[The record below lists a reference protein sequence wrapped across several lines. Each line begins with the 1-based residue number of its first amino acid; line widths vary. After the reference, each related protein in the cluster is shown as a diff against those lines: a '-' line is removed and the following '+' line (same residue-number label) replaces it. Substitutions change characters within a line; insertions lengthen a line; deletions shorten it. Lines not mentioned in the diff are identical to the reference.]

1 MELNKNMAI
10 IINPSLSI
18 HNLSEAIDIC
28 EENPKDTVFTCLSP
42 IQQRYLAQRIPNDVK
57 CLGIDLSLD
66 ERKSFLISLYSY
78 WDKLEKLDE
87 AKVKPWPGIFP
98 YELNVAKI
106 YRYYLAD
113 GGPLFWSVAKI
124 LDETIDKWQ
133 EGELFAIGKDA
144 MFFAAIDS
152 ICKTFHKSVARTV
165 ILNTNR
171 KKNSYRHYLKRSLNL
186 IREEITLYE
195 LHGKKKKLF
204 IDKHR
209 QSILLLPYLKKEG
222 NISYFHR
229 PFSPIKQRLVA
240 GHYQK
245 LIEETTT
252 LFREKM
258 VDLFSRRPFE
268 QPNLIEKSVLIDFIY
283 ALDSNISK
291 AMLDGLFIWKGL
303 DSIKPD
309 GALCASWVG
318 TNHQFIRNWC
328 KGNKKPFM
336 VLDHG
341 FYSGGV
347 ISPAVRTID
356 ADVSFCWGPEM
367 RKSFIEAD
375 PANDKVIEVVGNTLY
390 DKRTFIAQK
399 SAVEKSLPKEGGP
412 YTVLIAPSEKAP
424 MWRDYEDMF
433 WNEMELAMVNFP
445 QIRWI
450 VRFHNLY
457 QFKDEVKNRF
467 TKLGATFFETG
478 SIFDAMEFCHLV
490 VSDISTVPLD
500 AMVARKPVIIFN
512 LLDVPERFSE
522 FGAGIM
528 IKEKGVLCN
537 ELEKLV
543 KMNFF
548 DPELMKRQ
556 ERFVAAF
563 SKPDG
568 ISNIV
573 NSINRI
579 LSERYASKKKG
590 NRS

>member
-1 MELNKNMAI
+1 MAI
-10 IINPSLSI
+10 IIDPSLSI
-18 HNLSEAIDIC
+18 QNLSQAIDIC
-28 EENPKDTVFTCLSP
+28 KENPEDTVFTCLSP
-42 IQQRYLAQRIPNDVK
+42 IQQKYLAQRIPNDVK
-57 CLGIDLSLD
+57 CLGIDWSIH
-66 ERKSFLISLYSY
+66 ERLNYNLLYPY
-78 WDKLEKLDE
+78 WDNLEKLEE
-87 AKVKPWPGIFP
+87 AKIMPWPSIFP

-106 YRYYLAD
+106 YRYYLAA
-113 GGPLFWSVAKI
+113 GGPLFWSVLKI
-124 LDETIDKWQ
+124 LDRTVDEWQ
-133 EGELFAIGKDA
+133 EGELVAIGKDA

-152 ICKTFHKSVARTV
+152 ICKTFHKSVARKV
-165 ILNTNR
+165 FLNTNH
-171 KKNSYRHYLKRSLNL
+171 KKNNYRHYLKKALDI
-186 IREEITLYE
+186 IREEITLCE

-209 QSILLLPYLKKEG
+209 QSMPLLPYLKESS
-222 NISYFHR
+222 ISYFHH
-229 PFSPIKQRLVA
+229 PFSPIKKKLMAGNYQR
-240 GHYQK
+240 
-245 LIEETTT
+245 LIEETTN
-252 LFREKM
+252 LFHEKM
-258 VDLFSRRPFE
+258 IDLVSRCSFG
-268 QPNLIEKSVLIDFIY
+268 QSKLIEQSTLIDFIY

-291 AMLDGLFIWKGL
+291 AILDGLFIWKGL

-309 GALCASWVG
+309 GALCTNWFG
-318 TNHQFIRNWC
+318 INHQFIRNWC

-336 VLDHG
+336 VLQHG
-341 FYSGGV
+341 FYRGGS
-347 ISPAVRTID
+347 ISPIEKIID
-356 ADVSFCWGPEM
+356 ADVFFCWGPEM

-375 PANDKVIEVVGNTLY
+375 PDNDKVIEVVGNTLY
-390 DKRTFIAQK
+390 DRRVLIAKK
-399 SAVEKSLPKEGGP
+399 SEVEKSLPKENRL
-412 YTVLIAPSEKAP
+412 YAVLIVPSVGSVLG
-424 MWRDYEDMF
+424 RDYEDMF
-433 WNEMELAMVNFP
+433 WNEMELAMIHFP

-450 VRFHNLY
+450 IKLHNLHK
-457 QFKDEVKNRF
+457 FKDEIKNRF

-478 SIFDAMEFCHLV
+478 NIFDAMESCHLV
-490 VSDISTVPLD
+490 IADISTVPLD

-512 LLDVPERFSE
+512 LYDLPERFSE

-548 DPELMKRQ
+548 NPELMKRQ

-568 ISNIV
+568 INNIV

>member
-1 MELNKNMAI
+1 MAI
-10 IINPSLSI
+10 IIDPSLSI
-18 HNLSEAIDIC
+18 QNLSQAIDIC
-28 EENPKDTVFTCLSP
+28 KENPEDTVFTCLSP

-57 CLGIDLSLD
+57 CLGIDLSIR
-66 ERKSFLISLYSY
+66 ERKIFFISLYTY
-78 WDKLEKLDE
+78 WDKLEKLEE
-87 AKVKPWPGIFP
+87 AKIRPWPGIFP

-106 YRYYLAD
+106 YRYYLANR
-113 GGPLFWSVAKI
+113 GPLFWSVLKV
-124 LDETIDKWQ
+124 LDRTVDEWQ
-133 EGELFAIGKDA
+133 DDELVAIGKDA

-152 ICKTFHKSVARTV
+152 ICKTFHKSILRKVF
-165 ILNTNR
+165 LNTNR
-171 KKNSYRHYLKRSLNL
+171 EKNNYRHYLKKALNL
-186 IREEITLYE
+186 IREEITLCE
-195 LHGKKKKLF
+195 LHGRKKKLF

-209 QSILLLPYLKKEG
+209 QSIPLLPYLKKEG

-229 PFSPIKQRLVA
+229 PFSPIKRRLMA

-245 LIEETTT
+245 LIEETTK

-258 VDLFSRRPFE
+258 IDLVSRHPFG
-268 QPNLIEKSVLIDFIY
+268 QSNLIEQSTLIDFIY

-291 AMLDGLFIWKGL
+291 AILDGLFVWKGL

-309 GALCASWVG
+309 GALCVSWVG
-318 TNHQFIRNWC
+318 TNQQFIRNWC

-375 PANDKVIEVVGNTLY
+375 PDNDKVIEVVGNTLY
-390 DKRTFIAQK
+390 DKRVLTAK
-399 SAVEKSLPKEGGP
+399 KLPGEKSLPKEGGP
-412 YTVLIAPSEKAP
+412 YTVLVAPSDKSALV
-424 MWRDYEDMF
+424 RDYEDMF
-433 WNEMELAMVNFP
+433 WNEVELAMVNFP

-450 VRFHNLY
+450 IKLHNLY

-467 TKLGATFFETG
+467 TRSGATFFETG
-478 SIFDAMEFCHLV
+478 NIFDAMELCHLV
-490 VSDISTVPLD
+490 IADISTVPLD

-512 LLDVPERFSE
+512 LLDQPERFSE

-528 IKEKGVLCN
+528 IKEEGMLCS
-537 ELEKLV
+537 ELDRLV
-543 KMNFF
+543 KMNFW
-548 DPELMKRQ
+548 DSELMKRQ

-563 SKPDG
+563 SKPG
-568 ISNIV
+568 SINNIV
-573 NSINRI
+573 SSINRI
-579 LSERYASKKKG
+579 LSERQE
-590 NRS
+590 